1 MSSHVPV
8 SIFAYGSYIGE
19 TSAWHFQTNGGANA
33 IQNGSVAGFCPFCG
47 EVWLRAVHAH
57 GFPFW
62 RVVPV
67 TCHAHAREY
76 SRFSPIWFTLAAV
89 YSIYETTSPEVLKF
103 ELEWWAARDDNWG
116 EERIILPPNK
126 P

>member
-1 MSSHVPV
+1 MSHHVPV
-8 SIFAYGSYIGE
+8 SVFAYNTHVGD
-19 TSAWHFQTNGGANA
+19 TLALHFQTNGGAEA
-33 IQNGSVAGFCPFCG
+33 IQNGSVAAFCPFCG

-67 TCHAHAREY
+67 ACHQHINEH

-89 YSIYETTSPEVLKF
+89 YSIYPETSPSLLQF
-103 ELEWWAARDDNWG
+103 ELEWWAQKDINWG
-116 EERIILPPNK
+116 EERIILPPN
-126 P
+126 